1 MKSSLATAGRF
12 GLTLCALALAFVV
25 GQHLWTYYMDEPWT
39 RDGRVRASV
48 VEVAPDVSGLIA
60 EVAVADNARVK
71 AGDLLFRIDP
81 RRFEIALAQADAA
94 LANKQATL
102 AQAQRDADR
111 YGKLSDSAVTQQK
124 HEQVQTE
131 LAQDLAA
138 VAQAQSDRDLA
149 ALNLERASVRAPVDG
164 TITNFDLRPG
174 NYVSAGKGVAA
185 LVDAGSFYV
194 AGYFEETKLPRI
206 HVGDPVRIHLMGAA
220 TPLSGR
226 VESIA
231 AGIEDRERSDGAT
244 LLANVTP
251 TFSWVRLAQRV
262 PVRIALDAHPG
273 QTLVAGRSATV
284 EVLPAPAGS

>member
-1 MKSSLATAGRF
+1 MKRALATAGRF
-12 GLTLCALALAFVV
+12 GLTLCAVALALVV
-25 GQHLWTYYMDEPWT
+25 GQHLWAYYMEEPWT
-39 RDGRVRASV
+39 RDGRVRAAV

-60 EVAVADNARVK
+60 EVAVRDNAPVK

-81 RRFEIALAQADAA
+81 RRFEIALAQAEAA
-94 LANKQATL
+94 LANKRAAL

-111 YGKLSDSAVTQQK
+111 YGKLNDSAVTQQK

-131 LAQDLAA
+131 LEQDQAA
-138 VAQAQSDRDLA
+138 FAQAQSDRDLA

-164 TITNFDLRPG
+164 TVSNFDLRPG
-174 NYVSAGKGVAA
+174 NYVTAGKGVAA
-185 LVDAGSFYV
+185 LVDAQSFYV

-206 HVGDPVRIHLMGAA
+206 HVGDPVRIHLMGASV
-220 TPLSGR
+220 PLSGR
-226 VESIA
+226 VESVA

-262 PVRIALDAHPG
+262 PVRIALDPHPG
-273 QTLVAGRSATV
+273 LTLVAGRSATV
-284 EVLPAPAGS
+284 EVLPAAAGG

>member
-1 MKSSLATAGRF
+1 
-12 GLTLCALALAFVV
+12 
-25 GQHLWTYYMDEPWT
+25 
-39 RDGRVRASV
+39 
-48 VEVAPDVSGLIA
+48 
-60 EVAVADNARVK
+60 VAVRDTAPVT

-81 RRFEIALAQADAA
+81 RRFEIALAQAEAA
-94 LANKQATL
+94 LANKKAAL

-131 LAQDLAA
+131 LEQDQAA
-138 VAQAQSDRDLA
+138 FAQAQSDRDLA

-164 TITNFDLRPG
+164 TVSNFDLRPG
-174 NYVSAGKGVAA
+174 NYVTAGKGVAA
-185 LVDAGSFYV
+185 LVDAQSFYV

-206 HVGDPVRIHLMGAA
+206 HVGDPVRIHLMGASV
-220 TPLSGR
+220 PLSGR
-226 VESIA
+226 VESVA

-262 PVRIALDAHPG
+262 PVRIALDPHPG
-273 QTLVAGRSATV
+273 LTLVAGRSATV
-284 EVLPAPAGS
+284 EVLPAAAGG